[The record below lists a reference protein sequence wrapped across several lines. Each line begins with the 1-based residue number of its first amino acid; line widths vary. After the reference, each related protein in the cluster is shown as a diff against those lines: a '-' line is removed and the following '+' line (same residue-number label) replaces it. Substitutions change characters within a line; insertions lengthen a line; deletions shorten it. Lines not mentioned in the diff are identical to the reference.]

1 MNLRHLH
8 AFAAIVDVGGLAK
21 AATRL
26 HLSQPAL
33 SRQIQA
39 LEADLGVALF
49 DRIGRRVQLTSQGED
64 LLLRSRRL
72 GTNLSERSAPRTDQG
87 EVLFIN
93 DLHSW
98 PNESKCQK
106 QRPYNWDTISRCCSK
121 KSERNKYVSLVPV

>member
-1 MNLRHLH
+1 MQNCYKQRMNLRHLH
-8 AFAAIVDVGGLAK
+8 AFATIVDVGGLAK

-72 GTNLSERSAPRTDQG
+72 LAEA
-87 EVLFIN
+87 
-93 DLHSW
+93 
-98 PNESKCQK
+98 ESPASGPASSSVAKLEF
-106 QRPYNWDTISRCCSK
+106 SG
-121 KSERNKYVSLVPV
+121 SLRHHR